1 MLSDVLKHLDGHHSF
16 YDFTD
21 AVVTVRLKGT
31 RDIYL
36 DELDRLRKMPYAHL
50 VGDYEELT
58 EDVKAL
64 NRVIR
69 LYSIEEDE
77 AE

>member
-1 MLSDVLKHLDGHHSF
+1 MLSEVLKHLDGHDAL
-16 YDFTD
+16 YDFAD

-36 DELDRLRKMPYAHL
+36 DELDRLRKRPYAHL

-64 NRVIR
+64 TRVIR
-69 LYSIEEDE
+69 LYSIEETDDE
-77 AE
+77 